1 MKLIK
6 AIISGI
12 IIDFFFFSTTFS
24 FSGGINTKMALA
36 VVGLIY
42 LAFDLIKRHAFS
54 LPKQLITLTFFSLGV
69 SLLAY
74 ISSTINN
81 TQESAYVTYFISMW
95 VWLSGAFGALRLLL
109 SINGKLDLYLMA
121 KYIVWVCVI
130 QGLLAILQDI
140 FLPLK
145 NFINVLVPATWV
157 EQEGR
162 LYGLGSTASL
172 DTGGIRFALGSV
184 FCSYIVTHLS
194 KKDQDSLIP
203 LYILAFIIITITGN
217 MVARTT
223 LVGSIP
229 GLIYMLIG
237 AGSFSRNL
245 PVAQLRIWGWFIS
258 LVTASVIGVT
268 FLYNTNQV
276 IHDNIEFGFEG
287 FFNLVE
293 DGYWHTSS
301 NDVLSSMYVF
311 PDNPKTWIIGDGY
324 FIGQS
329 SDPNYMGDYLDGYYM
344 GTDVG
349 YLRFIFFFG
358 ITGLAFFCGL
368 ILYSGG
374 LCFKY
379 FPKDKFLIF
388 ILIAINF
395 AVWFKVATD
404 CFFIFAL
411 VLSMAYIQ
419 NEIIPDISGFE

>member
-1 MKLIK
+1 M
-6 AIISGI
+6 
-12 IIDFFFFSTTFS
+12 
-24 FSGGINTKMALA
+24 LA
-36 VVGLIY
+36 VVGLVY
-42 LAFDLIKRHAFS
+42 LAFDFIKHHSIS
-54 LPKQLITLTFFSLGV
+54 LPKQFIVLTLFSLGV

-74 ISSTINN
+74 LSSTINN
-81 TQESAYVTYFISMW
+81 TQEYAYITYFISMW

-109 SINGKLDLYLMA
+109 SINGRLDLEMIA
-121 KYIVWVCVI
+121 KFIVWICVI
-130 QGLLAILQDI
+130 QGLLALLQDI

-145 NFINVLVPATWV
+145 NLINTLVPATWV
-157 EQEGR
+157 EAQGR
-162 LYGLGSTASL
+162 LYGLGNTACL
-172 DTGGIRFALGSV
+172 DTGGIRFGIGSV
-184 FCSYIVTHLS
+184 FCAYLTTHLS
-194 KKDQDSLIP
+194 KKGQDNLIP

-223 LVGSIP
+223 LVGSIS

-237 AGSFSRNL
+237 ASNFSKNL
-245 PVAQLRIWGWFIS
+245 PVAQLRIWGWFIL
-258 LVTASVIGVT
+258 LVTVSVVGVS

-276 IHDNIEFGFEG
+276 IHDNLEFGFEG

-293 DGYWHTSS
+293 DGYWHTAS

-329 SDPNYMGDYLDGYYM
+329 SDPNYMGDYLDGFYM

-358 ITGLAFFCGL
+358 ITGLAFFCAL
-368 ILYSGG
+368 ILYAGDICLHYYS
-374 LCFKY
+374 
-379 FPKDKFLIF
+379 KDKLLIL

-395 AVWFKVATD
+395 AVWLKVATD

-411 VLSMAYIQ
+411 MLSIIYI
-419 NEIIPDISGFE
+419 ETDIIPEQAGSE